1 MRTWTQKNHIA
12 CFYFEAF
19 DEQWKDSSDT
29 RGSENHFGLFTLDG
43 QAKYALWEEV
53 EKGVFEGLKRD
64 GQSIGK
70 TYQGKLDELQK
81 VTTGVPVLSLVDR
94 RKLEYPQSS
103 RSLGEAVLPATYI
116 ILPQSPEESEGEEYG
131 QPSAALKANVWEGT
145 CAMVVTKTDL
155 LRIDSGVGDWW
166 GCALEFSEGGEN
178 MTGYSE
184 GKLMF
189 EIRGEMTDPFEVGIQ
204 SGSFGAG
211 TQVNA
216 FVPFAAGSSRS
227 LTSDW
232 TQQAMTI
239 AELSQLAGDKQPL
252 DLANITSVLAVR
264 GNNGTVVGNIE
275 IRNIRWV
282 KE

>member
-1 MRTWTQKNHIA
+1 
-12 CFYFEAF
+12 
-19 DEQWKDSSDT
+19 
-29 RGSENHFGLFTLDG
+29 
-43 QAKYALWEEV
+43 
-53 EKGVFEGLKRD
+53 
-64 GQSIGK
+64 
-70 TYQGKLDELQK
+70 
-81 VTTGVPVLSLVDR
+81 
-94 RKLEYPQSS
+94 
-103 RSLGEAVLPATYI
+103 
-116 ILPQSPEESEGEEYG
+116 
-131 QPSAALKANVWEGT
+131 
-145 CAMVVTKTDL
+145 MVVTKTDL

-184 GKLMF
+184 GKLVF

-216 FVPFAAGSSRS
+216 FVPFAAGSSRT

-232 TQQAMTI
+232 THQAITI
-239 AELSQLAGDKQPL
+239 AQLSQLAGDKQPL

-264 GNNGTVVGNIE
+264 GNNGTVSGNIE